1 MNLEVKINLHNIKQ
15 SNFAWDFVFLRSAG
29 RMLCCYKLLQRSL
42 EGQNNNFTGRQVG
55 HSQSEILLT
64 LQVHCSLCGS
74 SCHLNSIRIGIMAL
88 SELNTGELPLHLIYM
103 RED

>member
-1 MNLEVKINLHNIKQ
+1 MTTKVITKK
-15 SNFAWDFVFLRSAG
+15 
-29 RMLCCYKLLQRSL
+29 L
-42 EGQNNNFTGRQVG
+42 EGRNNNFTGRQVG

-74 SCHLNSIRIGIMAL
+74 SCHLNSIRIGIMAI
-88 SELNTGELPLHLIYM
+88 SELNTEELPLHLIYM